1 MNARLR
7 DAWQSR
13 APLERTIIAVLAVLL
28 AIMLYGWLV
37 WSAGGARVQLRT
49 SVLLLE
55 QQAALLDKQAL
66 EYARLRALPPATAS
80 PGDLRPLVQARIAE
94 AGLSP
99 ALISIDAVDANQ
111 VRVVFGAL
119 PFADWLAWVA
129 NLQAQQVRLD
139 HCRIEAL
146 AEPRMVG
153 VSATFMRA
161 GS

>member
-1 MNARLR
+1 MNARIR
-7 DAWQSR
+7 EAWHSR
-13 APLERTIIAVLAVLL
+13 APLERAILALLAVAL
-28 AIMLYGWLV
+28 ATGLYAWLV
-37 WSAGGARVQLRT
+37 WSAGQARVQLRT

-55 QQAALLDKQAL
+55 TQAARLDRHVQ
-66 EYARLRALPPATAS
+66 EYARLRVVPPASAS
-80 PGDLRPLVQARIAE
+80 AGELRPLVQARVAD
-94 AGLSP
+94 AGLSS
-99 ALISIDAVDANQ
+99 ALTSIDAVDANQ

-119 PFADWLAWVA
+119 SFADWLAWVA

-146 AEPRMVG
+146 ATPGMVG

>member
-13 APLERTIIAVLAVLL
+13 APLERAIIALLVASL
-28 AIMLYGWLV
+28 AIGGYAWLV
-37 WSAGGARVQLRT
+37 WAAGKERVQLRT

-55 QQAALLDKQAL
+55 KQATLLDSQAL
-66 EYARLRALPPATAS
+66 EYARLRALPPATTS
-80 PGDLRPLVQARIAE
+80 PGDLRPLVQARVAD

-129 NLQAQQVRLD
+129 NLQAQQIRLD

-146 AEPRMVG
+146 AEPGMVG
-153 VSATFMRA
+153 VSATFVRA